1 MTELEKIDVLR
12 ARLGIGYREAKEALD
27 EAGGDVVKA
36 LIRAEEKY
44 GQTKDEMITQIKE
57 WARRGGRSRLRV
69 KKGDKTV
76 VEIPA
81 VVGAAGLLGALA
93 SSELA
98 VLGLV
103 GLLTA
108 MTKNYTLEIDDSEPA
123 AHTTA
128 DKGEPAAHSAI
139 QY

>member
-1 MTELEKIDVLR
+1 MIELEKIDVLR

-27 EAGGDVVKA
+27 EAGGDIIKA
-36 LIRAEEKY
+36 LIKAEEKY
-44 GQTKDEMITQIKE
+44 GRTRDEMTARIKE

-76 VEIPA
+76 MEIPA
-81 VVGAAGLLGALA
+81 VVGAAGVLGTLA
-93 SSELA
+93 SSQLA

-108 MTKNYTLEIDDSEPA
+108 MTRNYTLEIDE
-123 AHTTA
+123 
-128 DKGEPAAHSAI
+128 GEPTAHAAEEKGRPATRPPI
-139 QY
+139 

>member
-27 EAGGDVVKA
+27 EAGGDVIKA
-36 LIRAEEKY
+36 LIKAEEKY
-44 GQTKDEMITQIKE
+44 GRTRDEMTARIKE

-76 VEIPA
+76 MEIPA
-81 VVGAAGLLGALA
+81 VVGAAGVLGTLA
-93 SSELA
+93 SSQLA

-108 MTKNYTLEIDDSEPA
+108 MTRNYTLEIDE
-123 AHTTA
+123 
-128 DKGEPAAHSAI
+128 GEPTAHAVEEKGRRATRPPI
-139 QY
+139 